1 MPHELPK
8 AYEPGAIEKRWADY
22 WVSEKIFHVE
32 TPPADATAENT
43 SAASTGGRGR
53 PPHTGGASH
62 MGEASPAGEASHS
75 SQTSH
80 TRPVF
85 TLLLPPPNVTGR
97 LHMGHMLNQT
107 QMDIIVRWHRMRGF
121 ITLWLPGTDH
131 AGIATQMMV
140 ERQLASEGKKRRDL
154 GREKFVERV
163 WEWKRHYGGA
173 ILDQMKR
180 LGASVDWDREYF
192 TMDENLSRAVREVF
206 VRLYEEGLIYRGKY
220 IVNWCP
226 RCETAISDLEV
237 KHEEVAGKLW
247 EIRYPVIGTK
257 EFITVATT
265 RPETMLGDT
274 AIAVNAKDERY
285 THLHGKKVLLPLMKR
300 EIPIITDELAQPEFG
315 TGAVKVTPAHDPNDF
330 QAGLRHNL
338 PQIDVMDEHAHMNQN
353 AGAYAGLD
361 RFEARKRVLQDLKE
375 QGYLAGEKDYALA
388 LGKCDRCGTIVE
400 PRLSEQWFVKVAPLA
415 EPAKEAVENGE
426 ITIVPDNYRQI
437 YLNWMNN
444 IHDWCVSRQLWWG
457 HRIPAWT
464 CGQCKEVIVARE
476 APAKCPKCGGA
487 SLEQVSDVLDTWFS
501 SGLLP
506 FTTLGWPE
514 KTRDQ
519 AVFYPTTLLITAY
532 EILFFWVARMIM
544 FGCHFMHG
552 HEQDATIK
560 KASGWWDRKND
571 SVPFREVYIHALVR
585 DAERQKMSKTKGN
598 VVDPLEVIERF
609 GTDATRFTLAAMAA
623 PGTDI
628 AFSESRTD
636 GYRAFANKIWN
647 AARFMFMN
655 VDRIEPGLRPGGGQE
670 CPPHMGIS
678 GFSAKTLEDRWIL
691 SRLNRVAAE
700 VNEALGTYR
709 FHEAANRIYDF
720 FWGEFCDWYL
730 ELIKPRMNSEEGG
743 DKRAAQ
749 TACSNLVALFD
760 ASLRL
765 LHPVMP
771 FITEE
776 IWQAMHEGKPPLKS
790 IALAAYPQA
799 DEKQFDLAAE
809 TEMAILQDLIVSV
822 RNLRAELKI
831 EPKGKAPI
839 EVFAHEAEIRRLIEE
854 NSGAIERLASV
865 NKINFVESSL
875 AKLAGARHTA
885 RFDVHVVYERKID
898 LAAECERLK
907 KELEKMEKELANNQR
922 QLGNER
928 FLAKAPAK
936 VVEGLRKRG
945 EELIMLRGKTQS
957 KMKELGC

>member
-1 MPHELPK
+1 MPHDLPK
-8 AYEPGAIEKRWADY
+8 SYEPGAIETRWAEY
-22 WVSEKIFHVE
+22 WIKEKLFSVP
-32 TPPADATAENT
+32 TPAE
-43 SAASTGGRGR
+43 
-53 PPHTGGASH
+53 
-62 MGEASPAGEASHS
+62 GE
-75 SQTSH
+75 

-121 ITLWLPGTDH
+121 VALWLPGTDH

-140 ERQLASEGKKRRDL
+140 ERQLAKEGKKRRDL
-154 GREKFVERV
+154 GRDKFIERV
-163 WEWKRHYGGA
+163 WEWKKLYGGA

-247 EIRYPVIGTK
+247 EIRYPVVGTD

-274 AIAVNAKDERY
+274 AVAVNEKDERY
-285 THLHGKKVLLPLMKR
+285 THLHGREVLLPLMNR

-330 QAGLRHNL
+330 KAGKRHNL
-338 PQIDVMDEHAHMNQN
+338 PEIDVMDEHAHMNQN

-361 RFEARKRVLQDLKE
+361 RYEARKRVLADLQE
-375 QGYLAGEKDYALA
+375 QGFLVGEKDHTLA
-388 LGKCDRCGTIVE
+388 LGKCDRCGTVVE
-400 PRLSEQWFVKVAPLA
+400 PRLSEQWFIKIKPLA
-415 EPAKEAVENGE
+415 DRAIQAVESGE
-426 ITIVPDNYRQI
+426 ITIVPDNYLQI

-444 IHDWCVSRQLWWG
+444 IYDWCISRQLWWG

-464 CGQCKEVIVARE
+464 CDDCKEIIVARE
-476 APAKCPKCGGA
+476 TPAKCTTCGSA
-487 SLEQVSDVLDTWFS
+487 KLEQVSDVLDTWFS

-544 FGCHFMHG
+544 FGCHFMQG
-552 HEQDATIK
+552 HEQDPALK
-560 KASGWWDRKND
+560 KASGWGQKKND
-571 SVPFREVYIHALVR
+571 SVPFRQVYIHALVR
-585 DAERQKMSKTKGN
+585 DADRQKMSKTKGN
-598 VVDPLEVIERF
+598 VIDPLEIIDRF

-628 AFSESRTD
+628 AFNESRTD

-655 VDRIEPGLRPGGGQE
+655 VDRVEPGLRPGGTTGGCE
-670 CPPHMGIS
+670 CSHMGVAEFAV
-678 GFSAKTLEDRWIL
+678 GTLEDRWIL
-691 SRLNRVAAE
+691 SRFNRVAAE
-700 VNEALGTYR
+700 VNDALATYR

-730 ELIKPRMNSEEGG
+730 ELIKPRLNFVEGA
-743 DKRAAQ
+743 DTAPARAA
-749 TACSNLVALFD
+749 CGNLVNVFD
-760 ASLRL
+760 AALRL

-776 IWQAMHEGKPPLKS
+776 IWQAIYEGKPPLKS
-790 IALAAYPQA
+790 IALAGYPQS

-809 TEMAILQDLIVSV
+809 TEMAILQDLIVNV
-822 RNLRAELKI
+822 RNVRAELKV
-831 EPKGKAPI
+831 ETKFRVPI
-839 EVFAHEAEIRRLIEE
+839 EVFAHEPGIRAMIEQ
-854 NSGAIERLASV
+854 NHGAVERLANV
-865 NKINFVESSL
+865 EKVTFVDSSL
-875 AKLAGARHTA
+875 AKQAGARSTA
-885 RFDVHVVYERKID
+885 RFDVHVIYERKID
-898 LAAECERLK
+898 VAAERERLT
-907 KELEKMEKELANNQR
+907 KELEKIEKEYANNQR
-922 QLGNER
+922 QLSNEQ
-928 FLAKAPAK
+928 FLAKAPEK
-936 VVEGLRKRG
+936 VVEGLRRRAQ
-945 EELIMLRGKTQS
+945 ELTALRDKVRSQLD
-957 KMKELGC
+957 ELR